1 MDQPEIDRA
10 EWTRRGIDVMMAWT
24 QNDDDRSFAIDR
36 FKDYANNPEGLVPLT
51 VGLISL
57 TGILLLRLTN
67 GNRQKMREIL
77 REIAAQT
84 V

>member
-1 MDQPEIDRA
+1 M
-10 EWTRRGIDVMMAWT
+10 
-24 QNDDDRSFAIDR
+24 
-36 FKDYANNPEGLVPLT
+36 PLT

-57 TGILLLRLTN
+57 TGILLLRLTK

>member
-1 MDQPEIDRA
+1 LSPGLTERDQVRDLRLCA
-10 EWTRRGIDVMMAWT
+10 
-24 QNDDDRSFAIDR
+24 
-36 FKDYANNPEGLVPLT
+36 YPEGLVPLT
-51 VGLISL
+51 VGFISL
-57 TGILLLRLTN
+57 AGILLLRLTN